1 MQVRVTQ
8 GKEPAHFRQLFKG
21 RTIIYKGGNA
31 SGFSKAVAAAPQ
43 EDNALFHIRGT
54 NALNTVALQVTTA
67 AASLNSEDSFVLVT
81 NESVYVWQGH
91 GANADELTVATNV
104 ATILAGKYKGKGG
117 RLVSTLK
124 EGGEPAEFWAALGGK
139 TEYAST
145 SPGEAAPRD
154 PRLFSASTATGTFKV
169 EEIDFFDQSDL
180 NDEDV
185 FLLDTYTSLFVWIGS
200 QSSTTEKEKAVEF
213 AQRYIAEANDGRDAD
228 IPVIKVN
235 AGQEPGIFS
244 QHFLGW
250 DAEYTKKR
258 VFVDPYQARLDALAA
273 AKAAKGGAAAAPAA
287 AHAHSSASPVKPA
300 AAAHTP
306 AATSPAP
313 TGKGVLAPVPPQVA
327 NRPANAPA
335 PKSFA
340 APLASSASA
349 SSAPA
354 AALPPITE
362 VHSYEDLKNGVP
374 PGVDPARKEEYLD
387 DKTFKE
393 LFETDKKT
401 FAALPKW
408 KKDDAK
414 KKKGLF

>member
-1 MQVRVTQ
+1 MTQ

-31 SGFSKAVAAAPQ
+31 SGFAKASPAAPQ

-81 NESVYVWQGH
+81 NEAAYVWQGH

-117 RLVSTLK
+117 RLVSALK
-124 EGGEPAEFWAALGGK
+124 EGGEPADFWEALGGK
-139 TEYAST
+139 TEYASS

-154 PRLFSASTATGTFKV
+154 PRLFSASTATGSFKV
-169 EEIDFFDQSDL
+169 EEIDSFDQSDL

-213 AQRYIAEANDGRDAD
+213 AQRYIAEANDGRDTD
-228 IPVIKVN
+228 MPVIKVT
-235 AGQEPGIFS
+235 AGQEPAMFA

-273 AKAAKGGAAAAPAA
+273 AKAAKGGAAASAPAA
-287 AHAHSSASPVKPA
+287 ATTPVKAAAAPAAASTPA
-300 AAAHTP
+300 AAAAP
-306 AATSPAP
+306 A
-313 TGKGVLAPVPPQVA
+313 GKGQLSPLPPQVA

-335 PKSFA
+335 PKSFNAPVA
-340 APLASSASA
+340 AASA

-362 VHSYEDLKNGVP
+362 VHSYDDLKNGVP
-374 PGVDPARKEEYLD
+374 AGVDPARKEEYLD

-393 LFETDKKT
+393 LFDMDKKT